1 MHYIGNPA
9 SPFTVRLK
17 QPVNESIKLL
27 NESLG
32 DYMGNDGFWILQVSE
47 LGANGY
53 SSIKIMIFIFS
64 LAIIIIVIIPS
75 MGMIGF
81 INDEI
86 QRKSKEIA
94 IRKINGATAREVVEL
109 LCSNMLKTAVPAVA
123 IGTLAAWFF
132 QRAWFSQYSTVVSGI
147 GLWYVA
153 IALLIIIVVIAVV
166 ALMTQRIAKEN
177 PVTSLRNE

>member
-64 LAIIIIVIIPS
+64 LAIIIIVI
-75 MGMIGF
+75 
-81 INDEI
+81 
-86 QRKSKEIA
+86 
-94 IRKINGATAREVVEL
+94 
-109 LCSNMLKTAVPAVA
+109 
-123 IGTLAAWFF
+123 
-132 QRAWFSQYSTVVSGI
+132 FST
-147 GLWYVA
+147 
-153 IALLIIIVVIAVV
+153 
-166 ALMTQRIAKEN
+166 
-177 PVTSLRNE
+177 